1 MILTGPLEEE
11 FETIGQR
18 LNIIYVEFFDSFLT
32 LVLDISLTPFLEGF
46 AILKKNPDYDAEETG

>member
-18 LNIIYVEFFDSFLT
+18 LNIIYVEFFDSFLM

>member
-32 LVLDISLTPFLEGF
+32 LALDISLTPFLEGF